1 MSVKRTNDQSVALVP
16 ASKKTKS
23 EIVAYAAKA
32 KRVMKKI
39 NSFKTRTN
47 LFDCLERNENFCP
60 FCSNCAT
67 IWP

>member
-1 MSVKRTNDQSVALVP
+1 MSVKRTNDQSVALVS

-47 LFDCLERNENFCP
+47 LFDCLE
-60 FCSNCAT
+60 
-67 IWP
+67 